1 MTNLCGIINMLT
13 FNKHFSIDTPVD
25 CGINIPGNEW
35 THPYH
40 DHICTFGIKTWLFIL
55 FFLHQAMNRKFFF
68 FLFLSSSRREI
79 LSCHLL
85 FVSFD
90 ACSDIWRF
98 HKMRMCHIEKNS
110 LWDRINTLPW
120 SFIRY
125 LIPTIKPHRNIFKK
139 TRNWC
144 VYRLIGK
151 WVRHICWRPIYRS
164 TCDWTSLPG

>member
-1 MTNLCGIINMLT
+1 MGLSTCWLLTSISQLTHMWNKYTREWMDPSLSWPHMYFWNKNLIIYFIFFT
-13 FNKHFSIDTPVD
+13 DRQWT
-25 CGINIPGNEW
+25 GN
-35 THPYH
+35 
-40 DHICTFGIKTWLFIL
+40 
-55 FFLHQAMNRKFFF
+55 FFF
-68 FLFLSSSRREI
+68 FLFLSSSRREN

-110 LWDRINTLPW
+110 LWDRINTLSW

-125 LIPTIKPHRNIFKK
+125 LIPTVKPHRNIFKK

-151 WVRHICWRPIYRS
+151 WVRHICWRPVGQHVIEHLFLVR
-164 TCDWTSLPG
+164 W

>member
-1 MTNLCGIINMLT
+1 MTNLCGIINIINWHT
-13 FNKHFSIDTPVD
+13 
-25 CGINIPGNEW
+25 CGINIPGSEW

-55 FFLHQAMNRKFFF
+55 FFLQTGNEQEIFFF

-110 LWDRINTLPW
+110 LWDRINTLSW

-125 LIPTIKPHRNIFKK
+125 LIPTVKPHRNIFKK

-151 WVRHICWRPIYRS
+151 WVRHICWRPVGQHVIEHLFLVR
-164 TCDWTSLPG
+164 W